1 MTSFVWGRD
10 PQEAFEEPY
19 EYRGQE
25 QLVREAEAVLPKLY
39 RLLNTELQSYTLDD
53 VSADKAVWLLAMD
66 TLDSLRD
73 CLSALVRKNHRVA
86 GKLFRDV
93 RETMDLA
100 AYFRSGD
107 PKSQTSLKRWYADKV
122 VSHSEYRNYVQRTRS
137 ETEAKDLA
145 KHYSRLSRFTH
156 RTYTA
161 ILDGYV
167 RGRESRLAHDN
178 SGELFSTDSQQ
189 ILVLP
194 QTIASYYAV
203 LSNLILEFA
212 DVLPGLGLATADQV
226 GDAFADSFEAETVPR
241 HFMPRRLLAERL
253 RESRKPGPEDDASRS

>member
-1 MTSFVWGRD
+1 VASFVWGRD

-19 EYRGQE
+19 EYEGRE
-25 QLVREAEAVLPKLY
+25 QFVREAQAVLPKLY
-39 RLLNTELQSYTLDD
+39 RLLNTEQGYTLDD

-66 TLDSLRD
+66 TLDSLRE
-73 CLSALVRKNHRVA
+73 CLSALVRKSHRVA

-107 PKSQTSLKRWYADKV
+107 PKSQASLKRWYADKIV
-122 VSHSEYRNYVQRTRS
+122 PHSEYRDYVQRTRS

-145 KHYSRLSRFTH
+145 KHYSSLSRFTH
-156 RTYTA
+156 RTYRA

-167 RGRESRLAHDN
+167 RGVGNRLAHD
-178 SGELFSTDSQQ
+178 SSDEVFSNDPQRL
-189 ILVLP
+189 LVLP
-194 QTIASYYAV
+194 QTIASYYAA

-212 DVLPGLGLATADQV
+212 DLLPGLGLATADQIR
-226 GDAFADSFEAETVPR
+226 DAFADSFEAGTVPR
-241 HFMPRRLLAERL
+241 RFTPRRLLAERL
-253 RESRKPGPEDDASRS
+253 RESRRPGPEDDASGS